1 MESASLNFY
10 MGFKSLSPA
19 SPKLEEQESKLNTV
33 PREIMIIFL
42 KSAMCILIQVLTLG
56 FVMNLFVEGSLFFNK
71 SYLLFRE
78 QSFDH
83 ICMDT
88 VYLHIV
94 SCSSFCDG

>member
-42 KSAMCILIQVLTLG
+42 KSANGFFLIYAEYGLSTL
-56 FVMNLFVEGSLFFNK
+56 NS
-71 SYLLFRE
+71 S
-78 QSFDH
+78 
-83 ICMDT
+83 
-88 VYLHIV
+88 
-94 SCSSFCDG
+94 SSFPPPSHQDTYFLSLNRKQSNF